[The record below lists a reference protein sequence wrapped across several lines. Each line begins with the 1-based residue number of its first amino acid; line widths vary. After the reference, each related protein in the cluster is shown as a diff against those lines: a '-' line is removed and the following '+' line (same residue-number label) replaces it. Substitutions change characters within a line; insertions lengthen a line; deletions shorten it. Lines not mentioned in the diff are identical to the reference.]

1 MSENK
6 DSKMKVWK
14 YAVILFTSAFV
25 VLLLTAYSQIK
36 FNRNIDNYRNQIYN
50 EENEKNKYRINLKTA
65 LDENVALKEELEQLR
80 KELDENEEKLKDLE
94 KENHKVQDDLTDLQN
109 NYEAL
114 LSAQTEYEKGDPIK
128 SAEILHSQ
136 VDLNQIGS
144 VAKEAY
150 QSLAKTVFEK
160 AAHAFY
166 KEGYSLYKKKQYSE
180 ASKSFLNSLR
190 YSQGSYYSDDCYF
203 FLAYCEYYQG
213 NSNSSKEYIDMLL
226 EKYPDTT
233 YRNAAKNLQKLLP

>member
-1 MSENK
+1 MNDNK
-6 DSKMKVWK
+6 DSKIKVWK

-50 EENEKNKYRINLKTA
+50 EENEKNKYRVNLKTA

-80 KELDENEEKLKDLE
+80 KELDENKENLKNLE
-94 KENHKVQDDLTDLQN
+94 KENHKVQDDFTDLQN

-114 LSAQTEYEKGDPIK
+114 LSAQAEYAKGNSVK
-128 SAEILHSQ
+128 SAEILHFQ
-136 VDLNQIGS
+136 VDPVQLGS
-144 VAKEAY
+144 EAKEAY
-150 QSLAKTVFEK
+150 ESLAKIVFEK
-160 AAHAFY
+160 TAYSYY

-180 ASKSFLNSLR
+180 ATKSFLNSLR

-203 FLAYCEYYQG
+203 FLAYSEYYQG
-213 NSNSSKEYIDMLL
+213 NSNASREYIDLLL

-233 YRNAAKNLQKLLP
+233 YRNAAKNLKKLLP